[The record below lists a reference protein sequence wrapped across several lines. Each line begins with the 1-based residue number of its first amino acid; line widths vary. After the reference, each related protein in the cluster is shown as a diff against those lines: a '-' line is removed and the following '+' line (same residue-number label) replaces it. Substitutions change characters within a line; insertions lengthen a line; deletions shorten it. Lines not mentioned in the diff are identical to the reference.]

1 MRPDITLYFVRHGET
16 DWNAV
21 GRYQGQSDIPLN
33 DKGRGQ
39 AAGNGSTLR
48 AYLPDPA
55 ALDFVASPLSRTR
68 ETMELLRR
76 AIGLPADGYRTD
88 GRLMEVHYG
97 RWEGQ
102 LWTDLPTID
111 PDGVAA
117 RKRDTWN
124 WRPVD
129 GESYADVAI
138 RLGAWLEEVTTDTVV
153 VAHGGVSRILR
164 QRVLGI
170 DPRDVPSLEV
180 PQDRV
185 LVLRAGQAHWLA

>member
-39 AAGNGSTLR
+39 AAGNGLALR
-48 AYLPDPA
+48 AHLPDPH

-68 ETMELLRR
+68 ETMELVRR
-76 AIGLPADGYRTD
+76 AMGLPADAYRTD
-88 GRLMEVHYG
+88 RRLMEVHYG
-97 RWEGQ
+97 TWEGQ
-102 LWTDLPTID
+102 LWADLPSID
-111 PDGVAA
+111 PEGVAA

-129 GESYADVAI
+129 GESYADAAI
-138 RLGAWLEEVTTDTVV
+138 RLGAWLDDVTTDTVV

-170 DPRDVPSLEV
+170 DPREVPYLEV
-180 PQDRV
+180 PQDKV
-185 LVLRAGQAHWLA
+185 LVLRAGRAEWLT